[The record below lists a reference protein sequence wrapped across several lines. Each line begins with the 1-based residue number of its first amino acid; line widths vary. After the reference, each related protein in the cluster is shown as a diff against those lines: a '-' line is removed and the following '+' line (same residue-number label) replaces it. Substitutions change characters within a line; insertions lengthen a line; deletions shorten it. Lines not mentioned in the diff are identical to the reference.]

1 MSASPL
7 APTRPAPT
15 GDHHDAASTPRRGT
29 HAAVEA
35 ARRGG
40 AEHGGLL
47 VALGVLFAFLSFS
60 AENFLTTGNLLD
72 ILRTAAFT
80 GIIAFG
86 MTLVIVAAEIDIS
99 VGSAIGFASA
109 LVGVMAV
116 DEGWPLG
123 LAVLFVVVAG
133 TAIGAAAGAI
143 RARFGVPSFIVTLAL
158 FSALRGLALL
168 ITDAIPVSI
177 ESASFSTWG
186 SGDWLGIPIPA
197 ILLLVTFVVF
207 WLIANRTTFGRSVYA
222 IGGNPEAAYLSGIPV
237 RRVRVA
243 LFAITGCLAAISG
256 VLQTAE
262 LGAGNPNIG
271 TGVEFAVISAVIV
284 GGASLYGGRG
294 TMFGTLLGVLFIGV
308 LSNGMVLMGVDP
320 YAQNVAH
327 GLIVL
332 VAVLISALRTGDR
345 AGGRSLLGLRG
356 RPALHPTTDR
366 GAT

>member
-1 MSASPL
+1 MSSSPL
-7 APTRPAPT
+7 AGLRPVGPAEAPAPAPNP
-15 GDHHDAASTPRRGT
+15 GPGPNAAL
-29 HAAVEA
+29 AAV
-35 ARRGG
+35 RRSG
-40 AEHGGLL
+40 AEHAGLL
-47 VALGVLFAFLSFS
+47 VALLALFGVLSLS
-60 AENFLTTGNLLD
+60 AENFLTTDNLLD
-72 ILRTAAFT
+72 ILRTVAFT

-109 LVGVMAV
+109 LLGVLAV
-116 DEGWPLG
+116 NEGWPLG
-123 LAVLFVVVAG
+123 LAVVVVVVMG
-133 TAIGAAAGAI
+133 TAIGLAAGAI

-177 ESASFSTWG
+177 DDATFSAWG
-186 SGDWLGIPIPA
+186 SGDWLGVPIPGV
-197 ILLLVTFVVF
+197 LLIVTFVLF

-237 RRVRVA
+237 TRVRIL
-243 LFAITGCLAAISG
+243 LFGITGCLAAVSG

-271 TGVEFAVISAVIV
+271 TGVEFSVISAVIV

-308 LSNGMVLMGVDP
+308 LSNGMVLLGVDP
-320 YAQNVAH
+320 YAQNVAL

-332 VAVLISALRTGDR
+332 VAVLISTVRTGPR
-345 AGGRSLLGLRG
+345 AGRGRRTLLGLRG
-356 RPALHPTTDR
+356 RTG
-366 GAT
+366 GAAAR

>member
-1 MSASPL
+1 MSSHQL
-7 APTRPAPT
+7 APLEATQPSGNHDGGLAATPARQVAVAT
-15 GDHHDAASTPRRGT
+15 IRRS
-29 HAAVEA
+29 
-35 ARRGG
+35 G
-40 AEHGGLL
+40 AEHSGLL
-47 VALGVLFAFLSFS
+47 LALAVLFVFLSLS
-60 AENFLTTGNLLD
+60 AENFLTTDNLLD
-72 ILRTAAFT
+72 ILRTVAFT

-109 LVGVMAV
+109 LLGVMAV
-116 DEGWPLG
+116 NEGWPLG
-123 LAVLFVVVAG
+123 IAVVFVIVVG
-133 TAIGAAAGAI
+133 TAVGLAAGAI

-177 ESASFSTWG
+177 ESESFSTWG
-186 SGDWLGIPIPA
+186 SGDWLGIPIPGV
-197 ILLLVTFVVF
+197 LLIVTFALF

-237 RRVRVA
+237 ARVRIA
-243 LFAITGCLAAISG
+243 LFGITGCLAAISG
-256 VLQTAE
+256 VLQTSE

-271 TGVEFAVISAVIV
+271 TGVEFSVISAVIV

-332 VAVLISALRTGDR
+332 IAVLISTLRTR
-345 AGGRSLLGLRG
+345 PNGRRTLLGLRG
-356 RPALHPTTDR
+356 RTS
-366 GAT
+366 GATQ